1 MGATQPYRASGLG
14 ACRLPP
20 GFAAELGAELEP
32 GERVLWTGRPRKWSL
47 LRKGLSE
54 LWVPLLYNG
63 FVVALVA
70 MCSGG
75 RLSLAAAPLL
85 AFGLPLFQ
93 APLGAWRSMRAM
105 FYAVTDRRALVF
117 DADGI
122 WVVERGDI
130 VEVRVRASDVS
141 LFRRR
146 APTTTLVGVP
156 DAREVLDALRAS

>member
-1 MGATQPYRASGLG
+1 MGTTQPYRAGGLG
-14 ACRLPP
+14 ACRLPA
-20 GFAAELGAELEP
+20 GFAAELATELEP
-32 GERVLWTGRPRKWSL
+32 GERVLWAGLPRKTAL

-93 APLGAWRSMRAM
+93 APLGAWRAMRTM

-122 WVVERGDI
+122 WVVQRGDI
-130 VEVRVRASDVS
+130 VAVRVRAGDVS

-146 APTTTLVGVP
+146 APKTTLVGVA
-156 DAREVLDALRAS
+156 DAGEVVSALRG